1 MIYLFC
7 RSIVLLTH
15 YSFAPEDSSLIA
27 RYAVNKLSTGLAY
40 CAIDIVNTILYD
52 NSMKENKLKMIELKA
67 KGLSY
72 QSIGLLYGVSRQRV
86 HAIIN
91 NYKPISHQTLDIKE
105 IFNKVKERD
114 KMTCQWGVKCSKA
127 NNKLVIHHIDFN
139 DENNKLE
146 NLLTLCNK
154 CHLYFHRLHET
165 DYGKTS
171 PIDNQYITIQEEIK
185 KRA

>member
-1 MIYLFC
+1 
-7 RSIVLLTH
+7 
-15 YSFAPEDSSLIA
+15 
-27 RYAVNKLSTGLAY
+27 
-40 CAIDIVNTILYD
+40 
-52 NSMKENKLKMIELKA
+52 MKENKLKMIELKA

-91 NYKPISHQTLDIKE
+91 NYIPISQQTRDIKD

-114 KMTCQWGVKCSKA
+114 KMTCQWGEKCNKT

-154 CHLYFHRLHET
+154 CHGYFHALHNNYAQENREITKET
-165 DYGKTS
+165 IEFNRSIREGDYTL
-171 PIDNQYITIQEEIK
+171 
-185 KRA
+185 